1 MSDFPIF
8 SKCTKF
14 ERLDISSG
22 IRLLLSGE
30 DIVAIVAGCGQLEP
44 LVLGSGWD
52 YGMKPLEA
60 DDIED
65 SHTEQIARRLPML
78 RAFDFDTKAARALS
92 TESLIA
98 LGIRT

>member
-1 MSDFPIF
+1 MWP
-8 SKCTKF
+8 T
-14 ERLDISSG
+14 ET
-22 IRLLLSGE
+22 
-30 DIVAIVAGCGQLEP
+30 
-44 LVLGSGWD
+44 LVLGRMGLR
-52 YGMKPLEA
+52 MKPLEV

-78 RAFDFDTKAARALS
+78 RAFDFDTKSAARALS

>member
-1 MSDFPIF
+1 
-8 SKCTKF
+8 
-14 ERLDISSG
+14 
-22 IRLLLSGE
+22 
-30 DIVAIVAGCGQLEP
+30 
-44 LVLGSGWD
+44 
-52 YGMKPLEA
+52 MKPLEA

-78 RAFDFDTKAARALS
+78 RAFDFDTKSAARALS

>member
-52 YGMKPLEA
+52 
-60 DDIED
+60 
-65 SHTEQIARRLPML
+65 TEQIARRLPML
-78 RAFDFDTKAARALS
+78 RAFDFDTKAARAIS